1 MSVFLI
7 IEKRKFYKLIV
18 SIECGN
24 NDISVTIL
32 CHDHNGTDMTRLPC
46 RVSVRLRS
54 ILSKLV
60 LVSNSEKK
68 KKNESGPIG
77 ALVSITFWNGQTL
90 IYPIYLIT

>member
-68 KKNESGPIG
+68 KKKMNPAPLGPSSPLPFG
-77 ALVSITFWNGQTL
+77 MDRH
-90 IYPIYLIT
+90 